1 MTHKTALVTGGTSGV
16 GLSIVRELAQRGVR
30 VHFIG
35 TNEER
40 GKQIEQELNGAGIP
54 VCTFIQLDLSRLR
67 GVRDFAHEFRSEVPE
82 LDILLNVAGVML
94 PKRQETREG
103 IEKTLAVNHL
113 SAFLLSRELTPALAR
128 ASHARILNV
137 SGAPAQVLKP
147 RFDFDDL
154 DLDFDKK
161 YNGIRVAIDTVHA
174 KTALTQTLAE
184 KLESH
189 GIDVN
194 AFHPGTVKSE
204 LGRHLSFPMSLAF
217 AIASRFMSKASESGI
232 YVSTSPDLEGV
243 TGQLFVKR
251 RARPLNFERSY
262 RERLWG
268 VTEEL
273 ITRAMS

>member
-16 GLSIVRELAQRGVR
+16 GLSIVRELAQRGVH

-40 GKQIEQELNGAGIP
+40 GKQIEQELNGAGSS
-54 VCTFIQLDLSRLR
+54 VCKFIQLDLSRLC
-67 GVRDFAHEFRSEVPE
+67 GVRDFAHKFRSEVPE
-82 LDILLNVAGVML
+82 LNILLNVAGVML
-94 PKRQETREG
+94 PKRQATSEG
-103 IEKTLAVNHL
+103 IEKTLAINHL

-128 ASHARILNV
+128 TSHARILNV

-147 RFDFDDL
+147 RFDFE

-161 YNGIRVAIDTVHA
+161 YNGIRAAFDTVHA
-174 KTALTQTLAE
+174 KTALTQSLAE
-184 KLESH
+184 KLKSQA
-189 GIDVN
+189 IDVN

-217 AIASRFMSKASESGI
+217 TIASSFMSKASESGI

-243 TGQLFVKR
+243 TGQLFVKK
-251 RARPLNFERSY
+251 RARPLNFEQGY

-268 VTEEL
+268 VTEDL
-273 ITRAMS
+273 IARAVS